1 VLRSATPAEEEEIKM
16 RLLATSGRN
25 GVLDRHANFWHNP
38 MNDLPGGYHSIQI
51 GNLNLTGQRNPNERL
66 AILRQFLDFRDKV
79 VVDLGCNVG
88 GMLHHLTEVK
98 HAYGFDYDARSIKAA
113 MRIAQVFH
121 LRETFRQADLNT
133 FDPAATF
140 STLKHTPDIVF
151 MLSIG
156 SWVAQWPTLFEAV
169 ANTGVQAIVLETN
182 NDDEGKPQQ
191 DLFRRLGKHVKM
203 ISQSRDD
210 ITGNSRRRTYLVT
223 PRMAAANGQWGEKQR
238 PSLPLSICSGS
249 ELSLSKVTCEALQ
262 DIRLLGTGTGRS
274 AWEARVSGNVCEY
287 AGEVCEKT
295 VVRKSR
301 SSMGDQT
308 VAEADENSMREA
320 KLMKLLQIQYGTAGS
335 MRFYGV
341 CCDAKFAGSGMSM
354 VVEKLKPVLT
364 MGTRQAMASP
374 RSNGVNKPAD
384 ALQEQ
389 QLHAFAERMANFS
402 EGPMVLHDFKWSSLG
417 LNKQG
422 QVHGIDIAYV

>member
-1 VLRSATPAEEEEIKM
+1 
-16 RLLATSGRN
+16 
-25 GVLDRHANFWHNP
+25 
-38 MNDLPGGYHSIQI
+38 
-51 GNLNLTGQRNPNERL
+51 
-66 AILRQFLDFRDKV
+66 
-79 VVDLGCNVG
+79 
-88 GMLHHLTEVK
+88 
-98 HAYGFDYDARSIKAA
+98 
-113 MRIAQVFH
+113 
-121 LRETFRQADLNT
+121 
-133 FDPAATF
+133 
-140 STLKHTPDIVF
+140 
-151 MLSIG
+151 
-156 SWVAQWPTLFEAV
+156 
-169 ANTGVQAIVLETN
+169 
-182 NDDEGKPQQ
+182 
-191 DLFRRLGKHVKM
+191 
-203 ISQSRDD
+203 
-210 ITGNSRRRTYLVT
+210 VT

-249 ELSLSKVTCEALQ
+249 ELSLSKATCEALQ

-274 AWEARVSGNVCEY
+274 AWEARVSGNVCEH
-287 AGEVCEKT
+287 AGEVCEQT

-341 CCDAKFAGSGMSM
+341 CCDEKFAGSGMSM
-354 VVEKLKPVLT
+354 VVDKLKPVLT

-384 ALQEQ
+384 ALQEH

-422 QVHGIDIAYV
+422 QVHGIDIAYVCVLNATPLNKKRALEWWLACLKRSVPYLTSPFPDKNTPLCAWNTPQLPPLDWNRCSSRWTGVGKAG